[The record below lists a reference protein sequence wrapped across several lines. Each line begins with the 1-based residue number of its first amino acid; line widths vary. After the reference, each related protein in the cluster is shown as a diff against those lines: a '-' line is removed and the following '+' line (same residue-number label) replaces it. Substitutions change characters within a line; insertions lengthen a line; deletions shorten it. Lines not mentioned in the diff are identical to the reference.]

1 MSRISENYR
10 LLGDNMDY
18 VRTHTRR
25 ETMEKFGLSYDSVA
39 NFCHK
44 YGIESVRERRRHV
57 NYVTEELVEFAKD
70 HTVAQIAE
78 KFNWNCG
85 FTRILLRRHN
95 IKHVLCSIS
104 IKDYSSDN
112 PNLKKGH
119 NLRKGGEFKE
129 MIYELSKK
137 FTLASIARAFG
148 YSRERIRQICSDFER
163 PQNEENN

>member
-1 MSRISENYR
+1 MSKISENYR
-10 LLGDNMDY
+10 LLEDNMDY

-44 YGIESVRERRRHV
+44 YGIESVRERRRHSR
-57 NYVTEELVEFAKD
+57 YVTEELVEFAKD
-70 HTVAQIAE
+70 HTVAQIAK
-78 KFNWNCG
+78 KFNWNYG
-85 FTRILLRRHN
+85 FTRSLLKRHD
-95 IKHVLCSIS
+95 IKHVLCV

-137 FTLASIARAFG
+137 FTHASIARSFG

-163 PQNEENN
+163 SQSEENN